1 MAIVVRVRFQSLL
14 MSSETLRFLNA
25 QEVKAA
31 LPMREAVRAMR
42 DAFTASSD
50 GRADVPLRTHLPVPD
65 SSASALFMPAAT
77 SLPPRLGSKILTLF
91 PDNPS
96 KGRPF
101 IHGLVIMFDTRTG
114 RPAGVLEGMT
124 LTAIRTGAA
133 SGLAT
138 QLLARRNSSTV
149 GIIGSGAQAR
159 TQLEAVCT
167 VRKITEVRVFSPT
180 LKHAR
185 RFAREMSNVGPVP
198 EVRVAKSAGEAADG
212 ADVICAATPA
222 VRPVLGLGDISR
234 GAHINAVGSFTPK
247 MREIAPALVQRAK
260 LFVDSKE
267 AALAEAGELIDC
279 VADGSIGRE
288 LVELG
293 EVVSGT
299 ETGRENN
306 DHITLFK
313 SVGLAVQDLCAAEV
327 ALRRAKRLGIG
338 TVAKL

>member
-1 MAIVVRVRFQSLL
+1 
-14 MSSETLRFLNA
+14 MSSDTLRFLSA

-31 LPMREAVRAMR
+31 IPMREAIRAMR
-42 DAFTASSD
+42 EAFTASSY

-77 SLPPRLGSKILTLF
+77 SRPLRLGSKILTLF

-101 IHGLVIMFDTRTG
+101 IHGLVVMFDAQTG

-138 QLLARRNSSTV
+138 QLLARRNSTTV
-149 GIIGSGAQAR
+149 GIVGSGAQAR

-167 VRKITEVRVFSPT
+167 VRKISEVRVFSRT
-180 LKHAR
+180 LKNAR

-198 EVRVAKSAGEAADG
+198 EVRVVKSAGEAADG

-222 VRPVLGLGDISR
+222 ARPILGLGDISR
-234 GAHINAVGSFTPK
+234 GAHINAVGSFTPQ

-260 LFVDSKE
+260 VFVDSRE
-267 AALAEAGELIDC
+267 AALAEAGELIAS
-279 VADGSIGRE
+279 VTDGSIGRE

-293 EVVSGT
+293 EVANGE

-338 TVAKL
+338 TVVRL